1 LENFKKT
8 GIKFD
13 AKKLR
18 QATNKLFT
26 KVSWRHHVVKG
37 LSLTQIPGDPTSAYG
52 EKLRGVFWTKP
63 DFTGQEVQR
72 ENFIDESQYTEFVEK
87 YKGSYFEEVYNTL
100 SEKYQL
106 GRFRLL
112 LLEPRTSLSWHR
124 DPEPR
129 LHIPIITNPGAH
141 LVIDNRLKH
150 LPADGNVWFTDTRK
164 YHTVFNGGEE
174 NRIHLVATFLKNKE
188 TGLIEI

>member
-1 LENFKKT
+1 MGNFRKI

-13 AKKLR
+13 PKKLR
-18 QATNKLFT
+18 QATNQLFT
-26 KVSWRHHVVKG
+26 KVSWRHNVVKG

-52 EKLRGVFWTKP
+52 EKLRGLFWTKP

-72 ENFIDESQYTEFVEK
+72 ENFLDERQYTEFIEK
-87 YKGSYFEEVYNTL
+87 YKGTYFEEIYNTL
-100 SEKYQL
+100 SKKYII

-129 LHIPIITNPGAH
+129 LHIPILTNPGAH

-174 NRIHLVATFLKNKE
+174 NRIHLVATYLGE
-188 TGLIEI
+188 R

>member
-1 LENFKKT
+1 MKNLPILE
-8 GIKFD
+8 IVQI
-13 AKKLR
+13 LE
-18 QATNKLFT
+18 
-26 KVSWRHHVVKG
+26 KG
-37 LSLTQIPGDPTSAYG
+37 T
-52 EKLRGVFWTKP
+52 
-63 DFTGQEVQR
+63 
-72 ENFIDESQYTEFVEK
+72 
-87 YKGSYFEEVYNTL
+87 YFEEIYNTL
-100 SEKYQL
+100 SKKYII

-129 LHIPIITNPGAH
+129 LHIPILTNPGAH

-174 NRIHLVATFLKNKE
+174 NRIHLVGTFLGE
-188 TGLIEI
+188 R

>member
-1 LENFKKT
+1 MKNFVKT
-8 GIKFD
+8 GIKFNP
-13 AKKLR
+13 KELR
-18 QATNKLFT
+18 KATNELFT

-37 LSLTQIPGDPTSAYG
+37 LCLTQIPGDPTSAYG
-52 EKLRGVFWTKP
+52 ERLRGVFWTKP
-63 DFTGQEVQR
+63 DFTGKEVQR
-72 ENFIDESQYTEFVEK
+72 EEYVDESQYSEFISKYNDTYFREVYDKISMK
-87 YKGSYFEEVYNTL
+87 YKI
-100 SEKYQL
+100 

-129 LHIPIITNPGAH
+129 LHLPIITNPGAH

-150 LPADGNVWFTDTRK
+150 LKADGNVWFTDTRK

-174 NRIHLVATFLKNKE
+174 NRIHLVATFLGEK
-188 TGLIEI
+188 